1 MSDVIPPKRGDK
13 ISEQGNIEKDFAE
26 YIENISE
33 ILSFFQVG
41 DGDPIGS
48 LVTERKMIFLRQDG
62 GVGTTLY
69 INELGDGTFNG
80 WRAI

>member
-1 MSDVIPPKRGDK
+1 MSDVNPPKRGEK
-13 ISEQGNIEKDFAE
+13 ISEQGNISKDFSE

-48 LVTERKMIFLRQDG
+48 LVTKRKMIFLRQDG
-62 GVGTTLY
+62 GAGTTLY
-69 INELGDGTFNG
+69 INELGDGTFSG